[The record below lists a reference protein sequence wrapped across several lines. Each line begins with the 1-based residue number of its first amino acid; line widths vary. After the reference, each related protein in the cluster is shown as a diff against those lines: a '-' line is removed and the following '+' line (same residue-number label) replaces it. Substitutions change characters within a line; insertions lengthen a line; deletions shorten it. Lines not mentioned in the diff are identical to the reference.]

1 MGRVADQ
8 NVLADLPEQIRRAE
22 KRIRPHIRET
32 ILEPSIP
39 LGRAGGADVFAKLEN
54 LQHTGSF
61 KARGAMNK
69 LLSLPPEE
77 LGRGAV
83 AASTGNHGAA
93 VARSLKVLGASGVVF
108 VTEDADA
115 SKIAGIERMGVEIR
129 RRGGDCIET
138 EAIARQYA
146 AENRMVYVSPYNDPD
161 VIAGQGTIGVELAR
175 QLDTI
180 DAVFVSLGGGGL
192 ISGIAAYLK
201 TVHSGV
207 RIFGCSPEN
216 SRVMIESVK
225 AGRILELPSLPT
237 LSDGTA
243 GGVEAGSITFDLCR
257 DLVDEY
263 VTVSEEEIGESMRL
277 FIESH
282 HMLIEGAAAVAV
294 ASYLKTRERYAGRSV
309 VIIICGGN
317 ISLETLRKVL

>member
-1 MGRVADQ
+1 V
-8 NVLADLPEQIRRAE
+8 DLPEQIRGAE
-22 KRIRPHIRET
+22 QRIRPHIRET
-32 ILEPSIP
+32 ILESSLP
-39 LGRAGGADVFAKLEN
+39 LSRAGGADVFSKLEN

-69 LLSLPPEE
+69 LLSLKDEE

-93 VARSLKVLGASGVVF
+93 VARSLQVLGASGIVF
-108 VTEDADA
+108 VTEGADA
-115 SKIAGIERMGVEIR
+115 SKIAAIERMGVEIR
-129 RRGGDCIET
+129 RQGGDCIET

-146 AENRMVYVSPYNDPD
+146 RENRMTYVSPYNDPD

-175 QLDTI
+175 QLDRI
-180 DAVFVSLGGGGL
+180 DAVFVALGGGGL
-192 ISGIAAYLK
+192 IAGIAAYLK
-201 TVHSGV
+201 SVHPGV
-207 RIFGCSPEN
+207 KILGCSPEN
-216 SRVMIESVK
+216 SRVMIDSVR
-225 AGRILELPSLPT
+225 AGGILDLPSLPT

-257 DLVDEY
+257 ELVDDY
-263 VTVSEEEIGESMRL
+263 VTVTEEEIADSLRF

-282 HMLIEGAAAVAV
+282 HLLIEGAAAVAV
-294 ASYLKTRERYAGRSV
+294 GSYLKTRQQYAGQNV

-317 ISLETLRKVL
+317 ISLETLKKVL